1 MDGEG
6 VEWPGGAASLVR
18 VKRGKC
24 KPDSPAVE
32 EARLASK
39 QARKQGSKEAPLRGR
54 NLQFLHRSCWG
65 HHGVARIC
73 HKPGPQAANIQRTH
87 PTVGNPSQSKL

>member
-6 VEWPGGAASLVR
+6 VEWPAVAASRVR

-24 KPDSPAVE
+24 KADSPAVE

-39 QARKQGSKEAPLRGR
+39 QGRKEGRKEARKQGRKEGSASQSSQQARKEAGASQR
-54 NLQFLHRSCWG
+54 LQL
-65 HHGVARIC
+65 VV
-73 HKPGPQAANIQRTH
+73 PP
-87 PTVGNPSQSKL
+87 